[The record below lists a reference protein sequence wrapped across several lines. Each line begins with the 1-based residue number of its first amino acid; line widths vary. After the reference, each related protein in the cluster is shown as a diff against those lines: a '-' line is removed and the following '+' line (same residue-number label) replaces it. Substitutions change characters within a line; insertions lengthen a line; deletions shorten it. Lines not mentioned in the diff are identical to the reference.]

1 MDDITDLLYRL
12 DSDGMFQKYSS
23 VAIENYWKTKKGK
36 QITMQI
42 VRDGFGKLSPDER
55 AILRKALKI

>member
-36 QITMQI
+36 
-42 VRDGFGKLSPDER
+42 
-55 AILRKALKI
+55 